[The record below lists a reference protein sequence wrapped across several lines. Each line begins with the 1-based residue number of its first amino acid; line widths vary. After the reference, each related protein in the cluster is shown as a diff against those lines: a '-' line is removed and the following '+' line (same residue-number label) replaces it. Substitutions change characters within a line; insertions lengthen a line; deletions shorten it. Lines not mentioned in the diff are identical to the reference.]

1 MIIDITLNTAEYLS
15 HHTVINLPADT
26 VEIKLN
32 KTAFSPGDI
41 ILTVDNGTIQKQY
54 QAGDEPVDITK
65 LCTAPGEIKLAAVLA
80 IRGEAVRVWQIESL
94 ILKKIPSGIV
104 AIDEITE
111 LKGQITSLEERL
123 SQTEAALIELAGLTD
138 I

>member
-1 MIIDITLNTAEYLS
+1 MVIELTLNTAEYIS
-15 HHTVINLPADT
+15 HRTVVNLPADT

-41 ILTVDNGTIQKQY
+41 ILTADNGDTERQY
-54 QAGDEPVDITK
+54 HAGDEPVDITE
-65 LCTAPGEIKLAAVLA
+65 LCTAPGEVKLAATLA
-80 IRGEAVRVWQIESL
+80 IRGEVARVWQIESL
-94 ILKKIPSGIV
+94 ILKKIPSGII

-111 LKGQITSLEERL
+111 LKGQITSLENRL
-123 SQTEAALIELAGLTD
+123 SQTEAALTELAGLTE

>member
-1 MIIDITLNTAEYLS
+1 MVIDITLNTAEYLS

-32 KTAFSPGDI
+32 KTAFSRGDI
-41 ILTVDNGTIQKQY
+41 ILTADNGRGTKQY
-54 QAGDEPVDITK
+54 HAGDEPIDITE
-65 LCTAPGEIKLAAVLA
+65 LCTAPGEVKLAATLA
-80 IRGEAVRVWQIESL
+80 IRGEVARVWQIESL
-94 ILKKIPSGIV
+94 ILKAIPSGII

-111 LKGQITSLEERL
+111 LKGQITSLADRL
-123 SQTEAALIELAGLTD
+123 SQTEAALTELAGLTD